1 MGVKCYKIGILHLPN
16 MQIKHI
22 YSGLSISEIAK
33 ILKNKFTSAQM
44 KPFLS
49 LKTQQLKGSIKKLN
63 SAQFFEFSDMKQE
76 VIC

>member
-1 MGVKCYKIGILHLPN
+1 

-33 ILKNKFTSAQM
+33 ILKIEFTSAQM
-44 KPFLS
+44 KTFLS

-63 SAQFFEFSDMKQE
+63 SAQFLEFSSDMKQE